1 MMLRKF
7 AQRFA
12 RQLSGLVAR
21 ETRYEQQRARQK
33 HRIDAGPQGLL
44 DIVFGFTRRY
54 HKCDESR
61 EGSFVGIRQEK
72 DAVLDTLELQ
82 QRLVEISDGG
92 SVTRDVHLVLSP
104 SQHMKCPLRA
114 D

>member
-7 AQRFA
+7 SQRFA
-12 RQLSGLVAR
+12 WQLSGLVAR
-21 ETRYEQQRARQK
+21 ESRHEQQRARQK

-44 DIVFGFTRRY
+44 DIVFGFTRRD

-61 EGSFVGIRQEK
+61 DGPFGIRQEK

-82 QRLVEISDGG
+82 QRPGEISDGG
-92 SVTRDVHLVLSP
+92 TVTRDVHLILSP